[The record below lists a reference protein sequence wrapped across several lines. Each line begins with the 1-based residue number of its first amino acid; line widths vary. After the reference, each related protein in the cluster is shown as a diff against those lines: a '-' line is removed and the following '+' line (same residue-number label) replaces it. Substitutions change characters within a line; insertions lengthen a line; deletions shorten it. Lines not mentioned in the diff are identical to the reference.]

1 MFQIEAKASHKRA
14 ISQKLQTTNYINLSG
29 SLKDYVGSTPTKWS
43 CVADGYFIH
52 NF

>member
-29 SLKDYVGSTPTKWS
+29 SLKDYGWLNTNKVVVRG
-43 CVADGYFIH
+43 
-52 NF
+52 